1 MSLEAKLVPVKRR
14 RGKGKS
20 RQKGGFSIA
29 GLLSGL
35 NTANQI
41 AKAVKPAT
49 LLANVLDSTGASKG
63 KVGKVIRDIASVGQQ
78 FGYGHA
84 VYKKKN
90 NKRNRNR
97 IPL

>member
-1 MSLEAKLVPVKRR
+1 MSLEARLVPVKRR
-14 RGKGKS
+14 KGRGKS

-35 NTANQI
+35 NTANQV

-63 KVGKVIRDIASVGQQ
+63 KVGKVFRDIAAVGQKL
-78 FGYGHA
+78 GYGH
-84 VYKKKN
+84 KKGGKH
-90 NKRNRNR
+90 KKRRNRV
-97 IPL
+97 PL